1 MLAVVV
7 VAAVLSGGCK
17 KEKEPEKVVVQM
29 EKVGT
34 DNLEIYGEYVGRIR
48 ARRLLKCGRGWKAIW
63 KKCFLRRGS
72 GCSRT
77 SLYS

>member
-48 ARRLLKCGRGWKAIW
+48 ARRFVKVGTRVEGYLEKML
-63 KKCFLRRGS
+63 F
-72 GCSRT
+72 
-77 SLYS
+77 

>member
-1 MLAVVV
+1 MSRMYMLAVVV

-34 DNLEIYGEYVGRIR
+34 DNLEIYGEYVGEGGGGE
-48 ARRLLKCGRGWKAIW
+48 KGQRG
-63 KKCFLRRGS
+63 
-72 GCSRT
+72 
-77 SLYS
+77 